1 MLGVKIIWY
10 TLGYKERGEKMYIE
24 LKTERLILRHYG
36 LSDFDDVHEYAGDKD
51 DIKYMLFL
59 PNETEEDTR
68 EFLRDVESEWAKDE
82 PDYYE
87 FGLILDG
94 KLIGGVGLYMEDNR
108 TKAEL
113 GWTLNKRFR
122 GKGYVTEAAKAIMK
136 YAIDEFHVTEIF
148 AHCDTRNIPS
158 ARVMERLGMELES
171 EGDRHYDRTGEDA
184 REYKYS
190 IHICI

>member
-1 MLGVKIIWY
+1 
-10 TLGYKERGEKMYIE
+10 MYIE
-24 LKTERLILRHYG
+24 LKTPRLTLRPYG
-36 LSDFDDVHEYAGDKD
+36 LAELADVHEYAGDKE
-51 DIKYMLFL
+51 DIKYMMYL

-68 EFLRDVESEWAKDE
+68 RFLRDITAEWEKDE

-87 FGLILDG
+87 FGAILDG

-113 GWTLNKRFR
+113 GWIFNKRFR
-122 GKGYVTEAAKAIMK
+122 GMGYATEAARAVMEFAIN
-136 YAIDEFHVTEIF
+136 ELHVAEVF

-158 ARVMERLGMELES
+158 ANVMKRLGMVLEH

-184 REYKYS
+184 REYKYTFVV
-190 IHICI
+190 

>member
-1 MLGVKIIWY
+1 
-10 TLGYKERGEKMYIE
+10 MYIE
-24 LKTERLILRHYG
+24 LKTERLTLRPYG
-36 LSDFDDVHEYAGDKD
+36 LADFADVHEYAGDKD

-59 PNETEEDTR
+59 PNETEEDTKI
-68 EFLRDVESEWAKDE
+68 FLKSVEEEWAKDV

-122 GKGYVTEAAKAIMK
+122 GKGYVTEAAKAIM
-136 YAIDEFHVTEIF
+136 EFAKNEFKVTEIF
-148 AHCDTRNIPS
+148 AHCDTRNVPS
-158 ARVMERLGMELES
+158 ANVMRRLGMELES

-184 REYKYS
+184 REYKFVWKV
-190 IHICI
+190 

>member
-1 MLGVKIIWY
+1 
-10 TLGYKERGEKMYIE
+10 MYIE
-24 LKTERLILRHYG
+24 LKTERLTLRPYG
-36 LSDFDDVHEYAGDKD
+36 LPDFADVHEYAGDKD

-59 PNETEEDTR
+59 PNETEEDTKI
-68 EFLRDVESEWAKDE
+68 FLNSVEEEWSKDV

-122 GKGYVTEAAKAIMK
+122 GKGYVTEAAKAIM
-136 YAIDEFHVTEIF
+136 EFAKNEFKVTEIF
-148 AHCDTRNIPS
+148 AHCDTRNVPS
-158 ARVMERLGMELES
+158 ANVMRRLGMELES

-184 REYKYS
+184 REYKFVWKV
-190 IHICI
+190 

>member
-1 MLGVKIIWY
+1 
-10 TLGYKERGEKMYIE
+10 MYIE
-24 LKTERLILRHYG
+24 LKTERLTLRPYG
-36 LSDFDDVHEYAGDKD
+36 LADFADVHEYAGDKD

-59 PNETEEDTR
+59 PNETEEDTKI
-68 EFLRDVESEWAKDE
+68 FLKSVEEEWAKDV

-122 GKGYVTEAAKAIMK
+122 GKGYVTEAAKAIM
-136 YAIDEFHVTEIF
+136 EFAKNEFKVIEIF

-158 ARVMERLGMELES
+158 ANVMRRLGMELES

-184 REYKYS
+184 REYKFVWKV
-190 IHICI
+190 

>member
-1 MLGVKIIWY
+1 
-10 TLGYKERGEKMYIE
+10 MYIE
-24 LKTERLILRHYG
+24 LKTERLTLRPYG
-36 LSDFDDVHEYAGDKD
+36 LADFADVHEYAGDKD

-68 EFLRDVESEWAKDE
+68 TFLKSVEEEWAKDV

-87 FGLILDG
+87 FGLILEG

-122 GKGYVTEAAKAIMK
+122 GKGYVTEAAKAIME
-136 YAIDEFHVTEIF
+136 YAKKEFKVTEIF
-148 AHCDTRNIPS
+148 AHCDTRNVPS
-158 ARVMERLGMELES
+158 ANVMRRLGMELES

-184 REYKYS
+184 REYKFVLKV
-190 IHICI
+190 

>member
-1 MLGVKIIWY
+1 
-10 TLGYKERGEKMYIE
+10 MYIE
-24 LKTERLILRHYG
+24 LKTDRLTLRPYG
-36 LSDFDDVHEYAGDKD
+36 LADFADVHEYAGDKE

-68 EFLRDVESEWAKDE
+68 KFLRSVEEEWAKDV

-87 FGLILDG
+87 FGLILDD

-122 GKGYVTEAAKAIMK
+122 GKGYVTEAAKSIME
-136 YAIDEFHVTEIF
+136 YAINEFKVTEIF

-158 ARVMERLGMELES
+158 ANVMRRLGMELES

-184 REYKYS
+184 REYKFVWKT
-190 IHICI
+190 

>member
-1 MLGVKIIWY
+1 
-10 TLGYKERGEKMYIE
+10 MYIE
-24 LKTERLILRHYG
+24 LKTERLTLRPYG
-36 LSDFDDVHEYAGDKD
+36 LADFADVHEYAGDTE
-51 DIKYMLFL
+51 DIKYMLYL

-68 EFLRDVESEWAKDE
+68 KFLRDVEAEWAKDE

-94 KLIGGVGLYMEDNR
+94 KLIGAVGLYMEDNR

-113 GWTLNKRFR
+113 GWTLNKKFR
-122 GKGYVTEAAKAIMK
+122 GAGYVTEAAKAVME
-136 YAIDEFHVTEIF
+136 YAIKELHVTEVF

-158 ARVMERLGMELES
+158 ANVMKRLGMVLEH
-171 EGDRHYDRTGEDA
+171 EGARHYDRTGEDA

-190 IHICI
+190 LEVDEGI

>member
-1 MLGVKIIWY
+1 
-10 TLGYKERGEKMYIE
+10 MYIE
-24 LKTERLILRHYG
+24 LKTKRLTLRPLG
-36 LSDFDDVHEYAGDKD
+36 IADFADVHEYAGDKD

-59 PNETEEDTR
+59 PNETQEDTKK
-68 EFLRDVESEWAKDE
+68 FLCDVENEWSKDE

-122 GKGYVTEAAKAIMK
+122 GKGYITEAAKSIME
-136 YAIDEFHVTEIF
+136 YAVEKFHVTEIF
-148 AHCDTRNIPS
+148 AHCDTRNVPS
-158 ARVMERLGMELES
+158 ANVMKRLGMELES
-171 EGDRHYDRTGEDA
+171 EGPRHYDRTGEDA

-190 IHICI
+190 LKIDG